1 MNTNILIPSKAA
13 WRPQPSTG
21 EQTIDGVC
29 PRFDQ
34 ITPQFRDPSRP
45 REYFSRETRQNF
57 LFPSNNHPS
66 YILISFRSFF
76 WIIGNYEPSSRL
88 FFISFVKVGK
98 FSDILNRPCS
108 KLTNQSRI
116 LVREEVQPELFKIFP
131 SFYSSEYMVE
141 KLKRGVTQIFVLILF
156 NGGKFGS
163 ARMPRSR
170 IYQHRGMYC
179 VVRENVAVR
188 NPYEFRNILLH
199 YTLSPECYLNKFA
212 TQMRVEHTLNQNTYN
227 LHQSI

>member
-1 MNTNILIPSKAA
+1 
-13 WRPQPSTG
+13 
-21 EQTIDGVC
+21 
-29 PRFDQ
+29 
-34 ITPQFRDPSRP
+34 
-45 REYFSRETRQNF
+45 
-57 LFPSNNHPS
+57 
-66 YILISFRSFF
+66 
-76 WIIGNYEPSSRL
+76 
-88 FFISFVKVGK
+88 
-98 FSDILNRPCS
+98 
-108 KLTNQSRI
+108 
-116 LVREEVQPELFKIFP
+116 
-131 SFYSSEYMVE
+131 MVE

-188 NPYEFRNILLH
+188 NPYEFRI
-199 YTLSPECYLNKFA
+199 PEYYLNKFA